1 MKRQDRYEARVR
13 VVKAMAHPTRMFIVD
28 ELSRSGERCVCE
40 LTEMVGADI
49 STVSKHL
56 AILKNVGIIG
66 DDKRGNQVF
75 YRLKVPCIMDFFRCV
90 EAVIE
95 CHAAGC
101 KVLFVQVGG
110 RTAWAVLFGHSIW
123 QFCQGAKR
131 PCSDGIAKRLSFLD
145 RYLTLWIFV
154 AMAVGVGL
162 GRVLPRLATFIN
174 DLKFGETTS
183 IPIALGLILM
193 MYPAAGQGPLR
204 GSGRRVSQLEGA
216 GAVAGAELDRRPA
229 ADVRPGGRL
238 PPRPAGVHGRADP
251 GRLGPLHRHG
261 HRLERAGQAATRNTA
276 PAWWPSTAS
285 SRCSSTA
292 STPMCSSWCCR

>member
-90 EAVIE
+90 ESVVD

-101 KVLFVQVGG
+101 KVCG
-110 RTAWAVLFGHSIW
+110 
-123 QFCQGAKR
+123 CK
-131 PCSDGIAKRLSFLD
+131 
-145 RYLTLWIFV
+145 
-154 AMAVGVGL
+154 
-162 GRVLPRLATFIN
+162 
-174 DLKFGETTS
+174 
-183 IPIALGLILM
+183 
-193 MYPAAGQGPLR
+193 
-204 GSGRRVSQLEGA
+204 
-216 GAVAGAELDRRPA
+216 
-229 ADVRPGGRL
+229 
-238 PPRPAGVHGRADP
+238 
-251 GRLGPLHRHG
+251 
-261 HRLERAGQAATRNTA
+261 
-276 PAWWPSTAS
+276 
-285 SRCSSTA
+285 
-292 STPMCSSWCCR
+292 